1 MPRASIKLPLIPVLL
16 VLGTAL
22 LAGCGDSDEL
32 PPGAV
37 AKVGDTVITQEKF
50 DKWMT
55 TAVKGQA
62 GGAKAVVPDPPE
74 FTKCV
79 AGKKDQP
86 TPEGQPEPSA
96 GDLKK
101 QCKTE
106 YDELKRSVMQF
117 LIQSEWV
124 LQEAEQQK
132 VTVKDAEV
140 AKSFEDQKKQAFP
153 KEADYQK
160 FLASSGMTE
169 KDILF
174 RVRLQFLRDELT
186 KKVSEKSTKVSDQQI
201 EAYYDKNKK
210 QFAQPERRDLLLVVT
225 KTKPKAEEAKKALN
239 RGQPWKKVASKY
251 SIDEATK
258 AQGGKFPGVA
268 QGQQEPQLDKLTFGA
283 DKGELVGPVKTQF
296 GWYVVEVDKIIP
308 ASQQSLEESTD
319 TIKNLLRSQGQ
330 QKALDRFV
338 KDFRQEYKDITECD
352 KEYRVAECKNAPKEK
367 KGAAPG
373 APSAPG
379 QGQAPP
385 PPQQQPPPT
394 PPESE

>member
-1 MPRASIKLPLIPVLL
+1 MTRPSLNLRLAPVLL
-16 VLGTAL
+16 LAGAAL
-22 LAGCGDSDEL
+22 VAGCGDSDEI

-62 GGAKAVVPDPPE
+62 GGAKAVVPDPPD

-79 AGKKDQP
+79 AGKKDLP

-96 GDLKK
+96 ADLKK

-106 YDELKRSVMQF
+106 FDELKRSVMQF

-124 LQEAEQQK
+124 LQEAEEQG

-160 FLASSGMTE
+160 FLASSGMSE

-186 KKVSEKSTKVSDQQI
+186 KKISEKATKVSDEQI
-201 EAYYDKNKK
+201 SAYYDKNKK

-225 KTKPKAEEAKKALN
+225 KTRPKAEEAKKALEG
-239 RGQPWKKVASKY
+239 GQPWKKVATKF

-258 AQGGKFPGVA
+258 SQGGKFPGVA
-268 QGQQEPQLDKLTFGA
+268 EGQQEPQLDKLTFAA

-296 GWYVVEVDKIIP
+296 GWYVVEVDKILP
-308 ASQQSLEESTD
+308 ASQQSLEESKD
-319 TIKNLLRSQGQ
+319 TIKNLLRSEGQ

-338 KDFRQEYKDITECD
+338 KDFRQEYKAVTECD
-352 KEYRVAECKNAPKEK
+352 TEYRVAECKNAPKEESDT
-367 KGAAPG
+367 GPASGGNPG
-373 APSAPG
+373 G
-379 QGQAPP
+379 
-385 PPQQQPPPT
+385 QQQPAQPAPT
-394 PPESE
+394 PTPENPQP

>member
-1 MPRASIKLPLIPVLL
+1 MTRASLKLSLISVLL
-16 VLGTAL
+16 LAVAVPA
-22 LAGCGDSDEL
+22 AGCGDSDEL

-37 AKVGDTVITQEKF
+37 AKVGDTIISKEKF
-50 DKWMT
+50 DRWMT

-62 GGAKAVVPDPPE
+62 GGGKAVVPDPPE

-79 AGKKDQP
+79 AAKKDLP

-96 GDLKK
+96 ADLKK

-106 YDELKRSVMQF
+106 YDELKGSVMQF

-124 LQEAEQQK
+124 LQEAKEQG

-140 AKSFEDQKKQAFP
+140 QKSFEDQKKQAFP
-153 KEADYQK
+153 KEADYKK

-169 KDILF
+169 KDILY

-186 KKVSEKSTKVSDQQI
+186 KKISEKATKVSDEQVQ
-201 EAYYDKNKK
+201 AYYDKNKK

-225 KTKPKAEEAKKALN
+225 KTKAKAEEAKKALQS
-239 RGQPWKKVASKY
+239 GQPWKKVTAKY

-268 QGQQEPQLDKLTFGA
+268 KGQQEPQLDKLTFA
-283 DKGELVGPVKTQF
+283 AKKGELVGPVKTQF
-296 GWYVVEVDKIIP
+296 GWYVVEVEKILP
-308 ASQQSLEESTD
+308 ASQQTLEESTD

-338 KDFRQEYKDITECD
+338 KDFREEYKEITECD

-367 KGAAPG
+367 KTPAPG
-373 APSAPG
+373 GNPTAPA
-379 QGQAPP
+379 Q
-385 PPQQQPPPT
+385 PQEQPPPT
-394 PPESE
+394 PDE